1 LPRKISRGGNAAH
14 AAITVARR
22 IRAHAPRALRR
33 ADAEVVLIDRRNHDI
48 FQLTLRK
55 ARLSAAGRRNLVV
68 DFYVTGE
75 RSTDARY

>member
-1 LPRKISRGGNAAH
+1 MTFAC
-14 AAITVARR
+14 
-22 IRAHAPRALRR
+22 
-33 ADAEVVLIDRRNHDI
+33 LIFPKQFDRRNHDI